1 MNRRQ
6 VIGVLASTAVVAV
19 GTTVI
24 ALHRPGA
31 SSHPAAAAEPVVA
44 LPAAEPAAAPE
55 GPPVRVGRHT
65 LDIAPADSRAHTLK
79 VPERRTDRFSLLGI
93 TWTDPAA
100 RVSGTVQVRTR
111 AVATGAWSPW
121 RTLDS
126 DDSLGPD
133 TAAERGGHPRGGT
146 APLWVG
152 PADGVAARVVDAA
165 GAVSR
170 ALPAGLR
177 LELLDSTGDSRGAG
191 GGGQSSGGQGGGDE
205 VTDPTSAPAI
215 QPSATQETS
224 APPAPA
230 APTSTA
236 PAPVVTSAAPA
247 KPATT
252 KAAPRQALRAPLPG
266 GLPPY
271 VSRAGW
277 QADESLVKNA
287 PDYAGNVGV
296 LFVHHTAGTND
307 YQCADSPSIVRGIL
321 AYHVQS
327 QHWNDIGYNF
337 LTDKCGTLFE
347 GRKGGVDKP
356 VIGAH
361 TYGFNTGSAAV
372 AVLGTYIK
380 DRVPAATQTTIAQL
394 AAYKL
399 GMYGFAPTSST
410 KLTEGV
416 SDGKF
421 PKGTV
426 VTFARIS
433 GHRDGVA
440 TECPGD
446 ALYAQLADI
455 RTEADAGIYGLTAKP
470 GGAGVSGGIY
480 YARGPVTMT
489 WSIGNPST
497 VLTRFEVLVDGAVAA
512 TAAPAD
518 RSATVPVSAGTHK
531 LQVRAVRDNGST
543 GISTASTVLGDTTA
557 PTFPGA
563 PAVVLRGGTVSA
575 TSVPVTLT
583 FRAADNAKLASVA
596 LTAPSARTF
605 GPTTTSWA
613 TAVKPGG
620 TIWRLSARDVAGN
633 TGGAAVGRT
642 VVLLPETNAKRGGKW
657 GSASK
662 SAYLGGK
669 ALTSGT
675 RNAKLTWTFTGSSAA
690 LLFARTAKSGKVDVY
705 LDGRKVGT
713 LDLRAGKNSYRQ
725 ALWTRAFAKGRH
737 TVAIVV
743 RGTGG
748 RPTVTSDGLAYL
760 R

>member
-1 MNRRQ
+1 MSVNRRQ
-6 VIGVLASTAVVAV
+6 VIGVLVSTAVVAV
-19 GTTVI
+19 GTAAI
-24 ALHRPGA
+24 ALNRPGA
-31 SSHPAAAAEPVVA
+31 SPHQAAAADPVA
-44 LPAAEPAAAPE
+44 ARPAADPAEPAAPK
-55 GPPVRVGRHT
+55 GPPLKVARQS
-65 LDIAPADSRAHTLK
+65 LDIAPADRRAHTLK
-79 VPERRTDRFSLLGI
+79 VSERRTDRFSLLGI

-100 RVSGTVQVRTR
+100 RVAGTVQVRTR

-146 APLWVG
+146 EPLWVG

-165 GAVSR
+165 GGVTR

-177 LELLDSTGDSRGAG
+177 LELLDSTANARGA
-191 GGGQSSGGQGGGDE
+191 SGGQGGGE
-205 VTDPTSAPAI
+205 EAADPSSPAP
-215 QPSATQETS
+215 QPSASEETS
-224 APPAPA
+224 APPPPA
-230 APTSTA
+230 APASTPPAPAVTTTA
-236 PAPVVTSAAPA
+236 P
-247 KPATT
+247 T
-252 KAAPRQALRAPLPG
+252 KAATTPAAPRKAARATLPG

-277 QADESLVKNA
+277 QADEGLVKNA

-327 QHWNDIGYNF
+327 RRWNDIGYNF

-361 TYGFNTGSAAV
+361 TYGFNTGSAAI

-380 DRVPAATQTTIAQL
+380 DRAPATTQTTIAQL

-410 KLTEGV
+410 KMTEGV

-455 RTEADAGIYGLTAKP
+455 RAEADAGIYGLTAKP
-470 GGAGVSGGIY
+470 GGGAGVSGGTY
-480 YARGPVTMT
+480 YTRGPVTMT
-489 WSIGNPST
+489 WAIANPST
-497 VLTRFEVLVDGAVAA
+497 VLTRFELLVDGSVVG
-512 TAAPAD
+512 TAGPAD
-518 RSATVPVSAGTHK
+518 RSATVQVPGGAHK
-531 LQVRAVRDNGST
+531 LQVRAVRDNGAT
-543 GISTASTVLGDTTA
+543 GTSTASTVVGDTTA

-575 TSVPVTLT
+575 KSVPVTLT

-596 LTAPSARTF
+596 VTAPAARTF

-620 TIWRLSARDVAGN
+620 TYWKLAAKDVAGN
-633 TGGAAVGRT
+633 TGAATVGRT
-642 VVLLPETNAKRGGKW
+642 VVLLPETKAKRGGKW
-657 GSASK
+657 RTASK
-662 SAYLGGK
+662 SAHLGGK
-669 ALTSGT
+669 ALTTGT

-690 LLFARTAKSGKVDVY
+690 LLFARSTKSGKVDVY

-713 LDLRAGKNSYRQ
+713 LDLKAGKNSYRQ
-725 ALWTRAFAKGRH
+725 ALWTRTFAKGRH

-748 RPTVTSDGLAYL
+748 RPTVTSDGLVYL